1 MSSLERAEKNAFNE
15 AQERYEREDD
25 AAVAHDEAVEK
36 IYQEIMSGA
45 GYLDNATQ
53 WYVVQ
58 SFDNYDDFCFAN
70 YDLVKAI
77 QSGDASLITEA
88 AIGIGDFLDAAAR
101 QYAKFL
107 NPIKPQ

>member
-1 MSSLERAEKNAFNE
+1 MSSLERAEQNALNA

-36 IYQEIMSGA
+36 SYQEIMSGA

-53 WYVVQ
+53 WYMVQ

-77 QSGDASLITEA
+77 QFGDASLINEA
-88 AIGIGDFLDAAAR
+88 AIGLGDLLDTAAR
-101 QYAKFL
+101 QYAEFL
-107 NPIKPQ
+107 NPIKTQ